1 MQNRL
6 NTIKGARGGRER
18 DGRTEM
24 IVDVGRRTHHSE
36 GKWGAWRTFSR
47 GGSNAL
53 MKSQGR
59 AIHGTGRGAEGHGK
73 KKRKKNTHRFIW
85 PLESS
90 HSCSRKHGATV
101 TVLCWRHCIFHV
113 LMNS

>member
-73 KKRKKNTHRFIW
+73 KKKKKIHTDLYGRWNHHTLVAGNMERQSQ
-85 PLESS
+85 SS
-90 HSCSRKHGATV
+90 AGAIVSFT
-101 TVLCWRHCIFHV
+101 C
-113 LMNS
+113 

>member
-53 MKSQGR
+53 MKSQGK
-59 AIHGTGRGAEGHGK
+59 ATEPGGELKGTAK
-73 KKRKKNTHRFIW
+73 KKEKKIHTDLYGRWNHHTLVAGNMERQSQ
-85 PLESS
+85 SS
-90 HSCSRKHGATV
+90 AGAIVSFT
-101 TVLCWRHCIFHV
+101 C
-113 LMNS
+113 